1 MELVLKKFEDKQIL
15 KDLGVTFGPKVEIT
29 NIIQTLNKD
38 WLQIV
43 TKDHAQDVV
52 SIITWDFEIQM
63 EQRHLQQIVDENRD
77 VGYHVVK
84 GMN

>member
-63 EQRHLQQIVDENRD
+63 EQRHL
-77 VGYHVVK
+77 
-84 GMN
+84 